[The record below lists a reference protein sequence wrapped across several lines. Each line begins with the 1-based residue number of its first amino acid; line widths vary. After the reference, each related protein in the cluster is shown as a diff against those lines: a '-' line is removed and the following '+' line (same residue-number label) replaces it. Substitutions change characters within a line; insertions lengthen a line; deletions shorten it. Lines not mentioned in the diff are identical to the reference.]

1 MGQSKVQQQV
11 AAQVDKMQC
20 KLIRV
25 SALSVSLIQSQVL
38 FNESEHAKIAVV
50 DAETS
55 DEVLVWVL

>member
-1 MGQSKVQQQV
+1 
-11 AAQVDKMQC
+11 MQC